1 MFNNEFLIFQ
11 KFAKYYLG
19 TSERKKSEVGKCFG
33 HYSNIDIT
41 LRIALFILVS
51 IHHIR

>member
-19 TSERKKSEVGKCFG
+19 TSERKKSEVGKCL
-33 HYSNIDIT
+33 DI
-41 LRIALFILVS
+41 IKIL
-51 IHHIR
+51 ILH